1 MRGLTKALM
10 AAIAAL
16 IIGFGAGEVFGP
28 QALEAGDPG
37 DCPYMQCWVI
47 TCPPWEEPCP
57 SSECRA
63 DEEPFFCEELD
74 WDGENQMCVQEH
86 CYEPE

>member
-28 QALEAGDPG
+28 EALEAGDPG
-37 DCPYMQCWVI
+37 ECTYQQCWV
-47 TCPPWEEPCP
+47 TPGGN
-57 SSECRA
+57 ECRA
-63 DEEPFFCEELD
+63 DEEPFFCEELHI
-74 WDGENQMCVQEH
+74 GPEIQCVTQH
-86 CYEPE
+86 CYDPD

>member
-37 DCPYMQCWVI
+37 ECVYQQCWVGHMG
-47 TCPPWEEPCP
+47 
-57 SSECRA
+57 SECRA
-63 DEEPFFCEELD
+63 DEEPFFCEDEL
-74 WDGENQMCVQEH
+74 GMCTTQH
-86 CYEPE
+86 CYDPG

>member
-37 DCPYMQCWVI
+37 ECTYQQCWI
-47 TCPPWEEPCP
+47 LTEEPWA
-57 SSECRA
+57 ECRA
-63 DEEPFFCEELD
+63 DEEPFFCEELQI
-74 WDGENQMCVQEH
+74 GEEIQCVQQH